1 MDNVTHALAGMLLA
15 DATTSIVAQRT
26 RVAVPDRFRRAA
38 VVLGIT
44 AAELPDIDVLYA
56 GTPLR
61 MGPLGYLLHH
71 RGHTHTIIW
80 ALIGGVL
87 IWLAARWWYR
97 RTQDPGEQHWF
108 ASHGATPLLVLALVG
123 TLSHILLDFTNS
135 YGVHPFWPLDDHW
148 YYGDAVF
155 IVEPWLWV
163 VAIPALLW
171 RPRATAGRVILALLL
186 VVILAA
192 AWRIGEVARPIAMTL
207 TVFAA
212 GWLLMQRLFA
222 NPVRTASGIA
232 AWVMVTLVFF
242 SASRSAHAAVA
253 ERVQR
258 TQAPTTPG
266 VAHAGTLND
275 LVLTPSA
282 GDPTCWSA
290 MAVTTDGMFYRLTTA
305 VVAPFPSARTVDD
318 CQRAYPGARLQGD
331 PLEVLRTSTTL
342 VPFDSSAAVRWRRT
356 WSAARAEMVA
366 LADERCEFVG
376 ALRFMRT
383 PVWAEDPDGTLTI
396 SDARYGVGSGFATV
410 TLPGWPHDCTLRR
423 AWVPPWTPPRSDML
437 FAD

>member
-15 DATTSIVAQRT
+15 DATISLVTKRT
-26 RVAVPDRFRRAA
+26 RTTVPDRFRRAA

-56 GTPLR
+56 GSPLR

-71 RGHTHTIIW
+71 RGHTHTILW
-80 ALIGGVL
+80 ALIGAVL
-87 IWLAARWWYR
+87 IWMAARWWYR
-97 RTQDPGEQHWF
+97 RSPDPGEQQWF
-108 ASHGATPLLVLALVG
+108 ATHGATPLLVLAMVG

-163 VAIPALLW
+163 AAIPALLW
-171 RPRATAGRVILALLL
+171 RPRAMAGRLILALLL
-186 VVILAA
+186 VIILAA
-192 AWRIGEVARPIAMTL
+192 AWRIGEVARPVAMAL
-207 TVFAA
+207 TVFAVLWVLA
-212 GWLLMQRLFA
+212 QRMFS
-222 NPVRTASGIA
+222 NNVRTATGVA
-232 AWVMVTLVFF
+232 AWATVTLVFF
-242 SASRSAHAAVA
+242 AASRSAEASIAERVLNTKAPTMTGAAVA
-253 ERVQR
+253 
-258 TQAPTTPG
+258 
-266 VAHAGTLND
+266 GTLKD
-275 LVLTPSA
+275 VVLTPSA

-290 MAVTTDGMFYRLTTA
+290 MAVSTDGQFYRLTTA
-305 VVAPFPSARTVDD
+305 VVAPFPSARTVED
-318 CQRAYPGARLQGD
+318 CQRAYPAARLQGD
-331 PLEVLRTSTTL
+331 PLEVLRASTTL

-356 WSAARAEMVA
+356 WAVPRSEMVA

-383 PVWAEDPDGTLTI
+383 PVWAEDANGTLTI
-396 SDARYGVGSGFATV
+396 SDARYGVGNGFATV
-410 TLPGWPHDCTLRR
+410 TLPGWPHDCTLTR
-423 AWVPPWTPPRSDML
+423 AWIPPWDPPRSDML

>member
-163 VAIPALLW
+163 VAIQLCSGDRVP
-171 RPRATAGRVILALLL
+171 RP
-186 VVILAA
+186 
-192 AWRIGEVARPIAMTL
+192 
-207 TVFAA
+207 
-212 GWLLMQRLFA
+212 
-222 NPVRTASGIA
+222 
-232 AWVMVTLVFF
+232 
-242 SASRSAHAAVA
+242 
-253 ERVQR
+253 
-258 TQAPTTPG
+258 
-266 VAHAGTLND
+266 
-275 LVLTPSA
+275 
-282 GDPTCWSA
+282 
-290 MAVTTDGMFYRLTTA
+290 
-305 VVAPFPSARTVDD
+305 
-318 CQRAYPGARLQGD
+318 
-331 PLEVLRTSTTL
+331 
-342 VPFDSSAAVRWRRT
+342 
-356 WSAARAEMVA
+356 
-366 LADERCEFVG
+366 VG
-376 ALRFMRT
+376 
-383 PVWAEDPDGTLTI
+383 
-396 SDARYGVGSGFATV
+396 
-410 TLPGWPHDCTLRR
+410 
-423 AWVPPWTPPRSDML
+423 
-437 FAD
+437 